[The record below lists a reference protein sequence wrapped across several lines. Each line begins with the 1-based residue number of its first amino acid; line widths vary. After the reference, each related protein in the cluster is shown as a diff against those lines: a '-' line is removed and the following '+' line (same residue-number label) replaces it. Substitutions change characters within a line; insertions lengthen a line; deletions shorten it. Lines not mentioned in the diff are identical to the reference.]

1 MKYCEYC
8 KVDVNENLE
17 NCPLCGSYLSRREG
31 AEDGYYAKNIQ
42 PLAVYPKLVAKTED
56 NNNFLQKKFLLILI
70 FVVAACVAINLL
82 IVRGSLWSAYVGISA
97 VVLYACV
104 ITSIYR
110 RSRLY
115 SILFV
120 SALFV
125 SLSFAG
131 YDIVQRRALRYARR
145 IRRVFGVYHSGIFV
159 GDDSG
164 DGRLAVCSAHQ
175 VQVLFRVARFDKR
188 DCPCAAD
195 SHVERARI
203 WKICRL
209 AYLFVVFLFHTQH
222 SDSVYGFLETLQ
234 KRNNAQIQ
242 CLKGGAKAP
251 AFNFFISKIQD
262 TSTARR
268 TSLCA
273 PLRPLLCTRLFLLSI
288 GL

>member
-131 YDIVQRRALRYARR
+131 YDIVHSVERYGTLEG
-145 IRRVFGVYHSGIFV
+145 FGVSLEYIIPAFL
-159 GDDSG
+159 
-164 DGRLAVCSAHQ
+164 LAMI
-175 VQVLFRVARFDKR
+175 VATD
-188 DCPCAAD
+188 A
-195 SHVERARI
+195 
-203 WKICRL
+203 L
-209 AYLFVVFLFHTQH
+209 LFVQRTKYKYYFVSLVLTSVIALVPQILMWSVPAFGKFADWLTFSLFFFSILNILILST
-222 SDSVYGFLETLQ
+222 V
-234 KRNNAQIQ
+234 

>member
-131 YDIVQRRALRYARR
+131 YDMVHIVERYGTLEGFGVSLEYIIPAFLLAMIVATDALLFVQRTKYKYYFVSLVLTSVIALVPQ
-145 IRRVFGVYHSGIFV
+145 I
-159 GDDSG
+159 
-164 DGRLAVCSAHQ
+164 LM
-175 VQVLFRVARFDKR
+175 
-188 DCPCAAD
+188 
-195 SHVERARI
+195 
-203 WKICRL
+203 W
-209 AYLFVVFLFHTQH
+209 
-222 SDSVYGFLETLQ
+222 SV
-234 KRNNAQIQ
+234 
-242 CLKGGAKAP
+242 P
-251 AFNFFISKIQD
+251 AFGKFADWLTFSLFFFSILNILIL
-262 TSTARR
+262 STVFWKRFKNEI
-268 TSLCA
+268 
-273 PLRPLLCTRLFLLSI
+273 TRKFNA
-288 GL
+288 

>member
-31 AEDGYYAKNIQ
+31 EEDGYYAKNIQ

-131 YDIVQRRALRYARR
+131 YDIVHSVERYGTLEG
-145 IRRVFGVYHSGIFV
+145 FGVSLEYIIPAFL
-159 GDDSG
+159 
-164 DGRLAVCSAHQ
+164 LAMI
-175 VQVLFRVARFDKR
+175 VATD
-188 DCPCAAD
+188 A
-195 SHVERARI
+195 
-203 WKICRL
+203 L
-209 AYLFVVFLFHTQH
+209 LFVQRTKYKYYFVSLVLT
-222 SDSVYGFLETLQ
+222 SVIALVP
-234 KRNNAQIQ
+234 QI
-242 CLKGGAKAP
+242 LMWSVP
-251 AFNFFISKIQD
+251 AFGKFADWLTFSLFFFSILNILIL
-262 TSTARR
+262 STVFWKRFKNEI
-268 TSLCA
+268 
-273 PLRPLLCTRLFLLSI
+273 TRKFNA
-288 GL
+288 